1 MERTFDPL
9 IISRDDDYDDLSY
22 KCDCYVNAIRDYVI
36 RSIAIHKVNPVEVAT
51 YVFDEIENTC
61 LRIQNNVNLDE
72 TERALL
78 ISSLNRFTRTLVR
91 NLGLKLTCSWD

>member
-1 MERTFDPL
+1 MERTFEPL
-9 IISRDDDYDDLSY
+9 VISRDDDYDDLSY
-22 KCDCYVNAIRDYVI
+22 KCDCYENAIRDYVI
-36 RSIAIHKVNPVEVAT
+36 RSIAVHKVNPVEVAT

-72 TERALL
+72 TERSLL

-91 NLGLKLTCSWD
+91 NLGLKISCAWD